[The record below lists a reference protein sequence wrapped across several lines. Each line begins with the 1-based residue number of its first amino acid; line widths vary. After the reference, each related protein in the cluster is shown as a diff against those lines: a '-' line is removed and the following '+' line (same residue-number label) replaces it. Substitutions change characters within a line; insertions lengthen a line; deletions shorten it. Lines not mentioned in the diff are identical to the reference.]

1 MLHQPTS
8 PPVHPLQGLRA
19 EFRATLAL
27 AWPLVLTNLTMSLIG
42 ATDVL
47 MVGRLGP
54 TELAASS
61 LGFNLAMLLGIFG
74 MGLVMGASPL
84 MASEIG
90 RRANSVRD
98 IRRTFRQTLWL
109 VAVVAVPMLV
119 TLWNT
124 GAILDLLGQDRGLAA
139 LAQDYVRAYM
149 WSIPLFLA
157 TLAFRN
163 FLAALERP
171 MWSLIVGVVGV
182 LGNILFNYALIFG
195 KLGMPALGIVGAGVG
210 SVLTNMLMLLL
221 MVGVVYRDR
230 QFRRYHLL
238 GRWWR
243 SDWPRFVQMTRI
255 GTPIAISH
263 AFEAG
268 VFSAAVMLMGWI
280 STAAVAAHAVALQLA
295 SLTFMVPMGLAQAA
309 TVRVGIGYGRTDAG
323 HIRRAGWTSFA
334 MGTGFMAA
342 MALIM
347 LAIPETLAGLFI
359 DRTNPA
365 NAEVAEL
372 AVSFLIIAAL
382 FQVADG
388 AQVVAQGMLRGLH
401 DTFVPML
408 FALFGY
414 WVIGIGVGA
423 WLAFERDWG
432 GVGIWTGLATGLGI
446 VAVLMLTRWMQRERL
461 GLVHVAAP
469 LREVVPAPI

>member
-1 MLHQPTS
+1 MLQQAT
-8 PPVHPLQGLRA
+8 PLAADRSRGFRA

-47 MVGRLGP
+47 MVGWLGP
-54 TELAASS
+54 TELAAAS
-61 LGFNLAMLLGIFG
+61 LGFNLSMLLAIFG
-74 MGLVMGASPL
+74 MGLVAGASPL

-90 RRANSVRD
+90 RRAHSVRD

-109 VAVVAVPMLV
+109 VALLSVPMLLI
-119 TLWNT
+119 LWNT
-124 GAILDLLGQDRGLAA
+124 GAILLLLGQNATLSA
-139 LAQDYVRAYM
+139 LAQEYVRIYM

-171 MWSLIVGVVGV
+171 MWSLVVGVVGV
-182 LGNILFNYALIFG
+182 LGNIVFNYALIFG
-195 KLGMPALGIVGAGVG
+195 KFGMPALGIVGAGVG
-210 SVLTNMLMLLL
+210 SVLTNMVMLALMIA
-221 MVGVVYRDR
+221 VVYRER
-230 QFRRYHLL
+230 RFRRYHLL

-243 SDWPRFVQMTRI
+243 SDWPRFAEMTRI

-309 TVRVGIGYGRTDAG
+309 TVRVGVGYGRADAA
-323 HIRRAGWTSFA
+323 HIRRAGWTSFV

-347 LAIPETLAGLFI
+347 LAIPGTLAGLFI
-359 DRTNPA
+359 DRANPA

-432 GVGIWTGLATGLGI
+432 GVGIWTGLATGLSI
-446 VAVLMLTRWMQRERL
+446 VAVLMLSRWMQRERL
-461 GLVHVAAP
+461 RL
-469 LREVVPAPI
+469 LPATAVR

>member
-1 MLHQPTS
+1 MLQQAI
-8 PPVHPLQGLRA
+8 PLTAEKPQGYRA

-27 AWPLVLTNLTMSLIG
+27 AWPLILTNLTMSLIG

-47 MVGRLGP
+47 MVGWLGP

-61 LGFNLAMLLGIFG
+61 LGFNLSMLLAILG

-90 RRANSVRD
+90 RFRHSVRD

-109 VAVVAVPMLV
+109 VAMLSVPLLII
-119 TLWNT
+119 LWNT
-124 GAILDLLGQDRGLAA
+124 GAILTLLGQDARLSA
-139 LAQDYVRAYM
+139 LAQDYIRAYM
-149 WSIPLFLA
+149 WSIPLFLT

-171 MWSLIVGVVGV
+171 RWSLIVGVVGV
-182 LGNILFNYALIFG
+182 LGNILFNYSLIFG
-195 KLGMPALGIVGAGVG
+195 RFGMPALGVVGAGVG
-210 SVLTNMLMLLL
+210 SVLTNLVMVALMI
-221 MVGVVYRDR
+221 VVVYRDR

-243 SDWPRFVQMTRI
+243 SDWPRFAEMTRI

-268 VFSAAVMLMGWI
+268 VFTAAVMLMGWI

-309 TVRVGIGYGRTDAG
+309 TVRVGIGHGRGDAA
-323 HIRRAGWTSFA
+323 HIRRAGWSSFV
-334 MGTGFMAA
+334 MGTGFMAV

-347 LAIPETLAGLFI
+347 LTIPGQLAGLFI
-359 DRTNPA
+359 DRSDPA

-372 AVSFLIIAAL
+372 AVSFLIVAAL

-388 AQVVAQGMLRGLH
+388 AQVVAQGMLRGLQ

-408 FALFGY
+408 FALLGY

-423 WLAFERDWG
+423 WLAFEREWG
-432 GVGIWTGLATGLGI
+432 GVGIWTGLAIGLGI

-461 GLVHVAAP
+461 GLLPSAA
-469 LREVVPAPI
+469 

>member
-1 MLHQPTS
+1 MQPSLAS
-8 PPVHPLQGLRA
+8 PAAVPAKGFAA

-27 AWPLVLTNLTMSLIG
+27 AWPLVLTNLTMSFIG

-47 MVGRLGP
+47 MVGRLGA
-54 TELAASS
+54 TELAAVSI
-61 LGFNLAMLLGIFG
+61 GFNLAMLFAIFG

-98 IRRTFRQTLWL
+98 IRRTCRQALWL
-109 VAVVAVPMLV
+109 VACLSVP
-119 TLWNT
+119 TL
-124 GAILDLLGQDRGLAA
+124 AILWHTEAILLLLGQNPRLAEM
-139 LAQDYVRAYM
+139 AQAYVRAYM

-182 LGNILFNYALIFG
+182 LGNIIFNYSLIFG
-195 KLGMPALGIVGAGVG
+195 KFGMPALGIVGAGVG
-210 SVLTNMLMLLL
+210 SVLTNALMLIL
-221 MVGVVYRDR
+221 MILVLYRDR

-243 SDWPRFVQMTRI
+243 SDWPRFVEMTRI
-255 GTPIAISH
+255 GTPIAVSL

-295 SLTFMVPMGLAQAA
+295 ALTFMVPMGVGQAA
-309 TVRVGIGYGRTDAG
+309 TVRVGIGYGRRDAG
-323 HIRRAGWTSFA
+323 HIHRAGWTSFIL
-334 MGTGFMAA
+334 GTGFMAV

-347 LAIPETLAGLFI
+347 LSIPETLAGLFI
-359 DRTNPA
+359 DRSDPA
-365 NAEVAEL
+365 NAEVARL

-382 FQVADG
+382 FQVGDG

-401 DTFVPML
+401 DTFIPML

-423 WLAFERDWG
+423 WLAFELGWG
-432 GVGIWTGLATGLGI
+432 GVGIWTGLATGLSI
-446 VAVLMLTRWMQRERL
+446 VAVLMIIRWMRREPL
-461 GLVHVAAP
+461 GLLPDGA
-469 LREVVPAPI
+469 

>member
-1 MLHQPTS
+1 MLQRAT
-8 PPVHPLQGLRA
+8 PLTAEKPQGYRA

-27 AWPLVLTNLTMSLIG
+27 AWPLILTNLTMSLIG

-47 MVGRLGP
+47 MVGWLGP

-61 LGFNLAMLLGIFG
+61 LGFNLSMLLAIFG

-90 RRANSVRD
+90 RFQHSVRD

-109 VAVVAVPMLV
+109 VAMLSVPLLV
-119 TLWNT
+119 ILWHT
-124 GAILDLLGQDRGLAA
+124 GAILTLLGQDARLSA

-149 WSIPLFLA
+149 WSIPLFLT

-171 MWSLIVGVVGV
+171 RWSLIVGVVGV
-182 LGNILFNYALIFG
+182 IGNILFNYSLIFG
-195 KLGMPALGIVGAGVG
+195 NFGMPALGVVGAGVG
-210 SVLTNMLMLLL
+210 SVLTNLVMVALMI
-221 MVGVVYRDR
+221 VVVYRDR

-243 SDWPRFVQMTRI
+243 SDWPRFAQMTRI

-268 VFSAAVMLMGWI
+268 VFTAAVMLMGWI

-309 TVRVGIGYGRTDAG
+309 TVRVGIGHGRGDAA
-323 HIRRAGWTSFA
+323 HIHRAGWTSFA
-334 MGTGFMAA
+334 MGTGFMAV

-347 LAIPETLAGLFI
+347 LTIPGTLAGLFI
-359 DRTNPA
+359 DRSIPA

-372 AVSFLIIAAL
+372 AVSFLIVAAL

-388 AQVVAQGMLRGLH
+388 AQVVAQGMLRGLQ

-461 GLVHVAAP
+461 GLLPAA
-469 LREVVPAPI
+469 A

>member
-1 MLHQPTS
+1 MLTPATPS
-8 PPVHPLQGLRA
+8 TAETPQGYRA

-27 AWPLVLTNLTMSLIG
+27 AWPLILTNLTMSLIG

-47 MVGRLGP
+47 MVGWLGP

-61 LGFNLAMLLGIFG
+61 LGFNLSMLLAIFG
-74 MGLVMGASPL
+74 MGLVTGASPL

-90 RRANSVRD
+90 RFRHSVRD

-109 VAVVAVPMLV
+109 VAMLSVPLLV
-119 TLWNT
+119 ILWNT
-124 GAILDLLGQDRGLAA
+124 GAILTLLGQDARLSA
-139 LAQDYVRAYM
+139 LAQDYIRAYM
-149 WSIPLFLA
+149 WSIPLFLV

-171 MWSLIVGVVGV
+171 LWSLIVGVVGV
-182 LGNILFNYALIFG
+182 LGNILFNYSLIFG
-195 KLGMPALGIVGAGVG
+195 KFGMPALGIVGAGVG
-210 SVLTNMLMLLL
+210 SVLTNMVMIAL
-221 MVGVVYRDR
+221 MVVVVYRDR
-230 QFRRYHLL
+230 RFRRYHLL

-243 SDWPRFVQMTRI
+243 SDWPRFAQMTRI

-268 VFSAAVMLMGWI
+268 VFTAAVMLMGWI

-309 TVRVGIGYGRTDAG
+309 TVRVGIGHGRGDAA
-323 HIRRAGWTSFA
+323 HIRRAGWTSFV

-347 LAIPETLAGLFI
+347 LAIPGPLAGLFI
-359 DRTNPA
+359 DRSDPA
-365 NAEVAEL
+365 NAEVADL
-372 AVSFLIIAAL
+372 AVSFLIVAAL

-388 AQVVAQGMLRGLH
+388 AQVVGQGMLRGLQ

-408 FALFGY
+408 FALLGY

-432 GVGIWTGLATGLGI
+432 GVGIWTGLAVGLGI
-446 VAVLMLTRWMQRERL
+446 VAVLMVTRWMQRERL
-461 GLVHVAAP
+461 GLLP
-469 LREVVPAPI
+469 RTT

>member
-1 MLHQPTS
+1 MLHQPT
-8 PPVHPLQGLRA
+8 PVTAHRAQGFRA

-47 MVGRLGP
+47 MVGWLGP
-54 TELAASS
+54 TQLAAAS

-109 VAVVAVPMLV
+109 VAVVAVPMLFI
-119 TLWNT
+119 LWNT
-124 GAILDLLGQDRGLAA
+124 GAILNLLGQDRVLAA

-171 MWSLIVGVVGV
+171 MWSLVVGVVGV
-182 LGNILFNYALIFG
+182 AGNILFNYTLIFG
-195 KLGMPALGIVGAGVG
+195 KFGFPALGLVGAGVG
-210 SVLTNMLMLLL
+210 SVLTNMVMLLL

-230 QFRRYHLL
+230 RFRRYHLL

-243 SDWPRFVQMTRI
+243 SDWPRFFQMTRI
-255 GTPIAISH
+255 GTPIAVSH

-309 TVRVGIGYGRTDAG
+309 TVRVGIGYGRADPD
-323 HIRRAGWTSFA
+323 HIRLAGWTSFA
-334 MGTGFMAA
+334 MGTGFMAV

-347 LAIPETLAGLFI
+347 LAIPGTLAGFFI

-382 FQVADG
+382 FQIADG
-388 AQVVAQGMLRGLH
+388 AQVVGQGMLRGLH

-432 GVGIWTGLATGLGI
+432 GVGIWTGLATGLAI
-446 VAVLMLTRWMQRERL
+446 VAVLMLARWMQRERL
-461 GLVHVAAP
+461 GLLGAATP
-469 LREVVPAPI
+469 LRAAATQPI

>member
-1 MLHQPTS
+1 MLQQAT
-8 PPVHPLQGLRA
+8 PLAADRSRGFRA

-47 MVGRLGP
+47 MVGWLGP
-54 TELAASS
+54 TELAAAS
-61 LGFNLAMLLGIFG
+61 LGFNLSMLLAIFG
-74 MGLVMGASPL
+74 MGLVAGASPL

-90 RRANSVRD
+90 RRAHSVRD

-109 VAVVAVPMLV
+109 VALLSVPMLLI
-119 TLWNT
+119 LWNT
-124 GAILDLLGQDRGLAA
+124 GAILLLLGQNATLSA
-139 LAQDYVRAYM
+139 LAQEYVRIYM

-171 MWSLIVGVVGV
+171 MWSLVVGVVGV
-182 LGNILFNYALIFG
+182 LGNIVFNYALIFG
-195 KLGMPALGIVGAGVG
+195 KFGMPALGIVGAGVG
-210 SVLTNMLMLLL
+210 SVLTNMVMLALMIA
-221 MVGVVYRDR
+221 VVYRER
-230 QFRRYHLL
+230 RFRRYHLL

-243 SDWPRFVQMTRI
+243 SDWPRFAEMTRI

-309 TVRVGIGYGRTDAG
+309 TVRVGIGYGRGDAA
-323 HIRRAGWTSFA
+323 HVRRAGWTSFI

-347 LAIPETLAGLFI
+347 LAIPGTLAGLFI
-359 DRTNPA
+359 DRANPA

-432 GVGIWTGLATGLGI
+432 GVGIWTGLATGLSI
-446 VAVLMLTRWMQRERL
+446 VAVLMLSRWMQRERL
-461 GLVHVAAP
+461 RL
-469 LREVVPAPI
+469 LPATAVR